1 MGSMDT
7 NTNSV
12 FALADLGDKQNNQ
25 YEYGFAD
32 FYLFYGSAQLSNSLD
47 VTHGR
52 INNVLYF
59 TFAYSPLTLERPGS
73 VRT

>member
-1 MGSMDT
+1 M

-12 FALADLGDKQNNQ
+12 SALADLGDKQNNQ

-47 VTHGR
+47 VTHGLINL
-52 INNVLYF
+52 INNVL
-59 TFAYSPLTLERPGS
+59 
-73 VRT
+73 